1 MSKKGTNKRLNRIEI
16 LMVYFVVR
24 DVHRF
29 LGTGP
34 NLFIFGFSLNCWPA
48 QGHESLDIQ
57 NCSPLAAV

>member
-1 MSKKGTNKRLNRIEI
+1 MLCKVLFLGFLQF
-16 LMVYFVVR
+16 LLLYFVVR

-34 NLFIFGFSLNCWPA
+34 NFFIFGISLNFWLA